1 MPATSLVRA
10 EGTRWGGVL
19 ALVAELTL
27 ALGGLAVYVDGV
39 SGGRRRRGS
48 GGHPARVAERRERE
62 QARHGSVPGEGGV
75 ARMIARAAAGIESA
89 LEAEAWA
96 AQLLGRFREQRHG
109 LPLSEA
115 VGVDPALLFGE
126 PLVARL
132 ATFSDAGSAIALA
145 AIAELDDG
153 ELGLLAKELLTSS
166 PAEASAPTWI
176 EEIGESEIVGAAV
189 ISEAVFDDAR
199 TVLLESRHPD
209 GETMAVGVLIDRN
222 LGGLAKDVLLADSI
236 EQVAGAFGRHSAEEE
251 AELEL
256 NCIDPG
262 VAAGLI
268 RAAIAL
274 TDMTWDPPVTDDFWS
289 GRALALLRA
298 DQTPGAVEP
307 PEPTELSVEERDRLR
322 DEFLASPEGRA
333 FAADGDEAWVA
344 SLAIDFCAGYTDGD
358 PLRWSP
364 VVVELFM
371 SDWVPRKVLATP
383 ELLACLPG
391 ALDAWVRFAAR
402 RRGIPE
408 WAATETRTSIGK
420 WEQEM
425 VDAALDPAVGGPSKQ
440 FLLAAKAAGVDL
452 EDERAVGSFIKGW
465 NARSELDLADV
476 DVPEAI
482 DPGDLLQLKIAL
494 RRVSKPPV
502 WRRVQVRA
510 DTTFAEFHDVIQA
523 AFGWTDTHLH
533 SFEYEGVRIGVPDPE
548 WEDDC
553 ADENETALAEVL
565 LGPKDR
571 VRYTYDFGD
580 DWEHDIILEKVIEP
594 NPNDG
599 RPVLMTGKG
608 ACPPE
613 DCGGPWGYAEVKDAP
628 GFDPAAF
635 DLTLARQRVR
645 AVGR

>member
-1 MPATSLVRA
+1 
-10 EGTRWGGVL
+10 
-19 ALVAELTL
+19 
-27 ALGGLAVYVDGV
+27 
-39 SGGRRRRGS
+39 
-48 GGHPARVAERRERE
+48 
-62 QARHGSVPGEGGV
+62 
-75 ARMIARAAAGIESA
+75 MIARSASEIDSA
-89 LEAEAWA
+89 LDAEAWA
-96 AQLLGRFREQRHG
+96 AHLLGTFREQRHG
-109 LPLSEA
+109 LPFPDA
-115 VGVDPALLFGE
+115 VGVDPVLLFGE

-132 ATFSDAGSAIALA
+132 ASFSDAGSAITLA
-145 AIAELDDG
+145 AIAKLDNG
-153 ELGLLAKELLTSS
+153 ELGVLAGELLTSS
-166 PAEASAPTWI
+166 RATASAPEWV
-176 EEIGESEIVGAAV
+176 EQIGESEIVGAAV

-199 TVLLESRHPD
+199 TVLLESHHPG

-222 LGGLAKDVLLADSI
+222 LGGLAKDVLLAESI
-236 EQVAGAFGRHSAEEE
+236 EQVAGSIGRHSAEEE

-256 NCIDPG
+256 KRVEPG

-268 RAAIAL
+268 RSAIAR
-274 TDMTWDPPVTDDFWS
+274 TDMTWDPPVADDFWP

-298 DQTPGAVEP
+298 DQTPGVVEP
-307 PEPTELSVEERDRLR
+307 PEPAELSVEERDRLR
-322 DEFLASPEGRA
+322 DEFLASPEGRE
-333 FAADGDEAWVA
+333 FAPDGDEAWVV
-344 SLAIDFCAGYTDGD
+344 SLAIDFCAGYTGGD

-408 WAATETRTSIGK
+408 WAVNETRGSIGD

-425 VDAALDPAVGGPSKQ
+425 VEAALDPAVGGPSKQ

-452 EDERAVGSFIKGW
+452 EDEQAVGTFIKGW
-465 NARSELDLADV
+465 NARSELGLPEV
-476 DVPEAI
+476 EVPVAI
-482 DPGDLLQLKIAL
+482 EPDDLLQLKVVL
-494 RRVSKPPV
+494 RGVSKPPV

-510 DTTFAEFHDVIQA
+510 DATFAACHELIQA

-533 SFEYEGVRIGVPDPE
+533 SFEYDGVRIGIPDPE

-553 ADENETALAEVL
+553 ADETETTLAEVL

-571 VRYTYDFGD
+571 IRYTYDFGD
-580 DWEHDIILEKVIEP
+580 DWEHDILLEKVIEP
-594 NPNDG
+594 NTDDR

-613 DCGGPWGYAEVKDAP
+613 DCGGPWGYAEMKGACGV
-628 GFDPAAF
+628 DPVAF
-635 DLTLARQRVR
+635 DLELAQRRVR

>member
-1 MPATSLVRA
+1 
-10 EGTRWGGVL
+10 
-19 ALVAELTL
+19 
-27 ALGGLAVYVDGV
+27 
-39 SGGRRRRGS
+39 
-48 GGHPARVAERRERE
+48 
-62 QARHGSVPGEGGV
+62 
-75 ARMIARAAAGIESA
+75 MIAQSAAGIESA
-89 LEAEAWA
+89 LDAEAWA
-96 AQLLGRFREQRHG
+96 AHLLGTFREQRHG
-109 LPLSEA
+109 LPFPDA
-115 VGVDPALLFGE
+115 VRVDPALLFGE

-132 ATFSDAGSAIALA
+132 ATFSDAGSAITLA
-145 AIAELDDG
+145 AITELDDG
-153 ELGLLAKELLTSS
+153 ELGVLAGELAASS
-166 PAEASAPTWI
+166 PATASAPEWV
-176 EEIGESEIVGAAV
+176 EQIGESEIVGAAV

-222 LGGLAKDVLLADSI
+222 LGGLAKDVLLAESI
-236 EQVAGAFGRHSAEEE
+236 EQVAGSIGRHSAEDK

-256 NCIDPG
+256 KRVEPG

-274 TDMTWDPPVTDDFWS
+274 TDMTWDPPVADDFWP

-307 PEPTELSVEERDRLR
+307 PVPFELPVEERDRLR
-322 DEFLASPEGRA
+322 DEFLASPEGRE
-333 FAADGDEAWVA
+333 FASDGDEAWVV

-371 SDWVPRKVLATP
+371 SDWVPRKVLTTP

-402 RRGIPE
+402 RRGIPA
-408 WAATETRTSIGK
+408 WAASETRGSIGK

-425 VDAALDPAVGGPSKQ
+425 VEASNDPAVGGPSKQ
-440 FLLAAKAAGVDL
+440 FLLAAKVAGVDL
-452 EDERAVGSFIKGW
+452 EDEQAVGTFINGW
-465 NARSELDLADV
+465 NARIELDPAEL
-476 DVPEAI
+476 DVPHAI
-482 DPGDLLQLKIAL
+482 EPDDVLQLKIAL
-494 RRVSKPPV
+494 RGVSKPSV

-510 DTTFAEFHDVIQA
+510 DATFAALHEVIQA

-533 SFEYEGVRIGVPDPE
+533 SFEYEGVRIGIPDPE

-553 ADENETALAEVL
+553 ADETETTLAEVL

-571 VRYTYDFGD
+571 IRYAYDFGD
-580 DWEHDIILEKVIEP
+580 DWEHDIVLEKVSEP
-594 NPNDG
+594 NADDS

-613 DCGGPWGYAEVKDAP
+613 DCGGPWGYAEMKNAP
-628 GFDPAAF
+628 GFDPTAF
-635 DLTLARQRVR
+635 DLERAQRRVR
-645 AVGR
+645 AVSP

>member
-1 MPATSLVRA
+1 M
-10 EGTRWGGVL
+10 
-19 ALVAELTL
+19 VAQ
-27 ALGGLAVYVDGV
+27 
-39 SGGRRRRGS
+39 S
-48 GGHPARVAERRERE
+48 
-62 QARHGSVPGEGGV
+62 
-75 ARMIARAAAGIESA
+75 AAGIESA
-89 LEAEAWA
+89 LDAEAWA
-96 AQLLGRFREQRHG
+96 AHLLGMFRKQRHG
-109 LPLSEA
+109 LPLPDA
-115 VGVDPALLFGE
+115 VEVDPALLFGE

-132 ATFSDAGSAIALA
+132 ATFSDAGAAITLA
-145 AIAELDDG
+145 AIAQLDDG
-153 ELGLLAKELLTSS
+153 ELGVLARELLTNSQ
-166 PAEASAPTWI
+166 ATASAPEWI
-176 EEIGESEIVGAAV
+176 EQIGESEIVGAAV

-222 LGGLAKDVLLADSI
+222 LGGLAKDVLLAESI
-236 EQVAGAFGRHSAEEE
+236 EQLAGSIGRHTADEE

-256 NCIDPG
+256 KHVGPG

-268 RAAIAL
+268 RDAIAR
-274 TDMTWDPPVTDDFWS
+274 TDMTWDPPVTDDFWP

-298 DQTPGAVEP
+298 DQTPGVVEP
-307 PEPTELSVEERDRLR
+307 PEPTGLSVEERDRLR
-322 DEFLASPEGRA
+322 DEFLASPEGSG
-333 FAADGDEAWVA
+333 FAPDGDEAWVA
-344 SLAIDFCAGYTDGD
+344 SLAIDFCTGYTDGD

-371 SDWVPRKVLATP
+371 TDWVPRKVLTTP
-383 ELLACLPG
+383 ELLACLPA

-408 WAATETRTSIGK
+408 WATNETRGSIGD
-420 WEQEM
+420 WHHEM
-425 VDAALDPAVGGPSKQ
+425 VEAAADPAVAGPSKQ

-452 EDERAVGSFIKGW
+452 EDEQAVATFIKGW
-465 NARSELDLADV
+465 NARSELDLAEV
-476 DVPEAI
+476 EVPEAI
-482 DPGDLLQLKIAL
+482 EPDDVLQLKIVL
-494 RRVSKPPV
+494 RGVSKPPV

-510 DTTFAEFHDVIQA
+510 DATFAALHDVIQA

-553 ADENETALAEVL
+553 ADETETTLAEVL

-571 VRYTYDFGD
+571 IRYTYDFGD
-580 DWEHDIILEKVIEP
+580 DWEHDIVLEKVAEP
-594 NPNDG
+594 NADDR
-599 RPVLMTGKG
+599 RPVLITGKG

-613 DCGGPWGYAEVKDAP
+613 DCGGPWGYAELKDAG

-635 DLTLARQRVR
+635 DLEPAQRRVS